1 MLRKKNDSRAN
12 SRFLTLLCAS
22 SCPCCWSFQCLVA
35 FSPQK
40 SQKHFKCLQLSALN
54 VTRQQPDKWI
64 SAVES
69 DSNFVLF
76 PHVPTCL
83 SDPFPPS
90 FRRTVTIVS
99 VTLLYAK
106 VPQSHNILAA
116 GGCCLFSLA
125 GAFRLRSSAGHF
137 VSAFFIGCPWLEHT
151 WYACCTWLKA
161 FSHAHDLSC
170 AEELWPLFIKPRWI
184 RKVEKKVKCKTSP
197 NGKTSRFPL
206 SSFWPFEVGTPQAF
220 KCVFVASGSKT
231 LAADSLGPQT
241 HLMKL

>member
-1 MLRKKNDSRAN
+1 MCI
-12 SRFLTLLCAS
+12 FLPLLLKLS
-22 SCPCCWSFQCLVA
+22 VSCCI
-35 FSPQK
+35 FSTK

-64 SAVES
+64 SVVES

-83 SDPFPPS
+83 SNPFSPS

-106 VPQSHNILAA
+106 VPQSHNILVVA

-151 WYACCTWLKA
+151 WYACCT
-161 FSHAHDLSC
+161 
-170 AEELWPLFIKPRWI
+170 
-184 RKVEKKVKCKTSP
+184 
-197 NGKTSRFPL
+197 
-206 SSFWPFEVGTPQAF
+206 
-220 KCVFVASGSKT
+220 
-231 LAADSLGPQT
+231 
-241 HLMKL
+241 

>member
-1 MLRKKNDSRAN
+1 MTVKLTADS
-12 SRFLTLLCAS
+12 SRSCVHLLA
-22 SCPCCWSFQCLVA
+22 LAVEA
-35 FSPQK
+35 FSVLL
-40 SQKHFKCLQLSALN
+40 HFLHKITETFQMPSALN

-83 SDPFPPS
+83 SDPFSPS

-106 VPQSHNILAA
+106 VPQSHNILVVA

-151 WYACCTWLKA
+151 WYACCT
-161 FSHAHDLSC
+161 
-170 AEELWPLFIKPRWI
+170 
-184 RKVEKKVKCKTSP
+184 
-197 NGKTSRFPL
+197 
-206 SSFWPFEVGTPQAF
+206 
-220 KCVFVASGSKT
+220 
-231 LAADSLGPQT
+231 
-241 HLMKL
+241 